1 MIPVI
6 MIHLATVMYPT
17 IKRIADIS
25 LALILLVISAPI
37 FLLIILLIAIESGR
51 PVFFRQ
57 TRVGLGGKLF
67 QIYKFRTLYQGA
79 HEVTNPQAMITPIG
93 GFLRR
98 WGLDELPQLIN
109 VLKKDMSLV
118 GPRPTIPE
126 QVARYNEFEK
136 QRLQMR
142 PGITGWAQ
150 IHGRNAIDWPARIEL
165 DIEYINSANF
175 SLDTQILLR
184 TPMTL
189 IEGKD
194 NTYGPTG
201 ENVDFVG

>member
-1 MIPVI
+1 MASKA
-6 MIHLATVMYPT
+6 MTHLATVMYPT

-25 LALILLVISAPI
+25 LALILLAISAPI
-37 FLLIILLIAIESGR
+37 FLLIILLIFLESGR